1 LSLPPPSPPP
11 PPPPPP
17 TRKNGEKALIL
28 RALCARKM
36 SALNEKMQKWDAPD
50 VFRETEY
57 ITHQKIAMNL
67 LNTGYMSRVAVL
79 KIGQGSFAQGFA
91 VTLQLREDQGAPIAE
106 LEGRLPANP
115 EISSLYLCWQQAFRS
130 LAGRDRSSS
139 LLHQAIDGLT
149 PDRATP
155 DRATPT
161 AQSDATD
168 DWEVDQN
175 LITHRSTREDV
186 EVCRQ
191 FAKALE
197 ASMKTWL
204 QSHPTEGWQRIR
216 ERLAR
221 ELASYPDRF
230 RLVIQTRDSQL
241 WKLPW
246 QTWDLLSHYPQVGVG
261 YSLPDFEQQEQR
273 DRPHLHAKPV
283 RILAVLGNTFQLNLQ
298 PDETA
303 IENLEQADAVFLH
316 QPTAQE
322 MIRELR
328 SDRGWDIFFFAGHS
342 QSEFQSEFQAE
353 FQAGNDDVEIK
364 NETLQTGRIYLNDQ
378 ESLEIDQFR
387 HALRD
392 AIHKGL
398 KIAIFN
404 SCDGLGLAQRS
415 ANLNIPVVICMQ
427 ERVPDQVA
435 QSFLKEFLIEYAK
448 DQPLYT
454 AVRRSQDRLEEFQH
468 LPGATWLPLIYQNPA
483 EIPPTWQAL
492 RGLAIS
498 NLNHAQRTDLEAQSA
513 QILTGSKSKV
523 GLRFV
528 LLLSLLITGLVTWV
542 RSQGNL
548 QTWELQTFDQVM
560 RQQPIEPV
568 DQRLLIVGADEED
581 IRQYGFPIPDA
592 TLAQLLEKLNQ
603 SKPAAIGVDIVRDQP
618 VEPGHQQLMANL
630 KQNPSIVSICSIDTS
645 LETSIAPPA
654 GLTEP
659 QIGFVD
665 LHGDDVQTK
674 NQDAT
679 IRRYLLS
686 RTANPVNTP
695 SRCATPYSFALQL
708 IGRYLTLKKIPIT
721 VQADQWQFGAIAIP
735 RLATHSGGYQNLDDQ
750 GNQLL
755 IRYRHTVDPQQIA
768 RQITFRDVLS
778 NSNEFK
784 PDLVDGRVVLVGVTA
799 PSIPDL
805 HNTPYGR
812 LRGLQIHAHMVSQ
825 LISTVADQRALIRW
839 LPPWG
844 DAIWILGWSLVGGV
858 MVWRLMMIPLSLQ
871 TLALGSTVLLLYGCC
886 WVALT
891 QGLWLPLVP
900 TAIALTLTSSAVAI
914 ANKIESPSLESLIQ

>member
-1 LSLPPPSPPP
+1 VYSPE
-11 PPPPPP
+11 
-17 TRKNGEKALIL
+17 NY
-28 RALCARKM
+28 
-36 SALNEKMQKWDAPD
+36 D
-50 VFRETEY
+50 
-57 ITHQKIAMNL
+57 
-67 LNTGYMSRVAVL
+67 MSRVAVL
-79 KIGQGSFAQGFA
+79 KIGHGSFAQGFA
-91 VTLQLREDQGAPIAE
+91 VTLQLREDGGAPIAE
-106 LEGRLPANP
+106 LEGHLPANP
-115 EISSLYLCWQQAFRS
+115 EISRLYLCWQQAFRS
-130 LAGRDRSSS
+130 LTGRDRSRS
-139 LLHQAIDGLT
+139 LLQAIDT
-149 PDRATP
+149 TTHPSRSERSEA
-155 DRATPT
+155 A
-161 AQSDATD
+161 D
-168 DWEVDQN
+168 DWEVDQT
-175 LITHRSTREDV
+175 LITHRSSREDV

-197 ASMKTWL
+197 SSMKAWL

-221 ELASYPDRF
+221 ELTSYPDRL
-230 RLVIQTRDSQL
+230 RLVIQARDSHL

-246 QTWDLLSHYPQVGVG
+246 QTWDLLSHYPQVGIG
-261 YSLPDFEQQEQR
+261 YSLPDFEQPEQR

-283 RILAVLGNTFQLNLQ
+283 RILAVLGDAYQLNLQ

-303 IENLEQADAVFLH
+303 IQQLEQADAVFLH

-322 MIRELR
+322 MIRQLR

-342 QSEFQSEFQAE
+342 QSEFQAE
-353 FQAGNDDVEIK
+353 FQTATNDVETDIETDVETALLNPGMNLCVAAK
-364 NETLQTGRIYLNDQ
+364 PPRTNSYRQSATPVETEVETLPTGRIYLNDQ

-387 HALRD
+387 HALRE
-392 AIHKGL
+392 AIRKGL

-492 RGLAIS
+492 RGLAASHFTDS
-498 NLNHAQRTDLEAQSA
+498 NLAHSNLA
-513 QILTGSKSKV
+513 GSKQPHLEQPSSTVFTASKPRIR
-523 GLRFV
+523 LRLV
-528 LLLSLLITGLVTWV
+528 LLLSLLITGLATWV

-592 TLAQLLEKLNQ
+592 TLAQLVEKLNQ
-603 SKPAAIGVDIVRDQP
+603 SQPAAIGVDIVRDQP
-618 VEPGHQQLMANL
+618 VEPGHEQLMADL

-645 LETSIAPPA
+645 LEKSIAPPT

-665 LHGDDVQTK
+665 LHSDDVQTK

-686 RTANPVNTP
+686 RTANPINTP
-695 SRCATPYSFALQL
+695 SRCSTPYSFALQL
-708 IGRYLTLKKIPIT
+708 LGRYLTLKKVPIA

-735 RLATHSGGYQNLDDQ
+735 RLATHSGGYQNLDAQ

-784 PDLVDGRVVLVGVTA
+784 PDLVNGRVVLVGVTA

-825 LISTVADQRALIRW
+825 LISTVEDQRALIRW

-844 DAIWILGWSLVGGV
+844 DTIWILGWSLVGGV
-858 MVWRLMMIPLSLQ
+858 MIWRLMVMPHQFLLQ
-871 TLALGSTVLLLYGCC
+871 TLALGSTILLLYGCC
-886 WVALT
+886 WIAFT

-900 TAIALTLTSSAVAI
+900 TAIALTFTSSIVAI
-914 ANKIESPSLESLIQ
+914 ADKIEHPIQKMLDPS